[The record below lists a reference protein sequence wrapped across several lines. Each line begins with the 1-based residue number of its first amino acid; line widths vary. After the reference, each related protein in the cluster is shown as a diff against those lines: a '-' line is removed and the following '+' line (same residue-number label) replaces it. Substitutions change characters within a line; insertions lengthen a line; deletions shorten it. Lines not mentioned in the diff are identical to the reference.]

1 MTRFYSN
8 RSDFEQNHWLDSQK
22 SRVVAMLRDIDSV
35 SSTVQSEGLSHLY
48 RSRGEASLGASKPS
62 STFSQAVDRV
72 DSMLRSAGRIHK
84 DIVQNID
91 SKFTKGLDKSFQSLN
106 EVNGSKNPYMSKGK
120 YEKTYTTTNY
130 TSNYGYVTQTH
141 TKQVHYSLSDILDGT
156 NSPIPAAQSLYQDRV
171 KNLREQLRQT
181 DQLTDKQIKELES
194 KSDAELVQ
202 EFYPTLE
209 SDYSQIKNSTWQ
221 EENKEALG
229 LVDTGLK
236 ILAAVALTAGTVMTG
251 GAGLPLALAGGAYL
265 FADGA
270 HSAITGN
277 TLITGTQLSTEER
290 IWAGAEAVVTLATLG
305 SFAAGQSA
313 LRAGKQIPT
322 TVQTIGKLASYADEG
337 VELGQLASGILS
349 GDGTNA
355 TLNYIGGKAFEG
367 IVEGS
372 VKGLQSQFSHIEV
385 SSPSQIQLNAR
396 RGQDFVDLQTV
407 EFGKIASK
415 VENNITIK
423 MTVDGVEQK
432 IRVDAIGFDEAG
444 NIRIQEYTTAQN
456 GLKIS
461 RQNLLEDLSKYGGTI
476 VGAGKG
482 DFVGG
487 VEIPKGTRIDVV
499 SQKTGNVTIE
509 HVIPEIKQAA
519 FDKFDEL
526 TSQPNNS
533 WITSETSSE
542 FKNSFDAYAERAVQ
556 EGAVSSKEEFYQMY
570 ESRQY
575 AYTLEYQ
582 QRILEPYRQSGASSV
597 VNGYVIKNYT
607 FSADP
612 DDFPSIG
619 RTDNGVGV
627 GNFVTSGAEDGALL
641 YNLDG
646 SLKSGEE
653 IAMVKGVSSSTYSSG
668 IYQYEYTPE
677 WVQNVIE
684 NDLVSFV
691 NGDTPGS
698 NPLNIPG
705 AKTWSGADMANSES
719 ELLMPTIDMRGH
731 SYEDF
736 QASIAEKGYYEI
748 KNPNVFIPNVTTNQ
762 TYPTEGIV
770 RINQWVGGNN

>member
-1 MTRFYSN
+1 MTRFYTN

-72 DSMLRSAGRIHK
+72 DSMLRSAGKIHK

-130 TSNYGYVTQTH
+130 TSNYGYMTQTH

-156 NSPIPAAQSLYQDRV
+156 KSPIPAAQSLYQDRV

-305 SFAAGQSA
+305 SFAAGQGA

-322 TVQTIGKLASYADEG
+322 TVQTIGKLAGYADEG

-372 VKGLQSQFSHIEV
+372 VKGLQSQISHVEV

-396 RGQDFVDLQTV
+396 QGQDFVDLQTV

-499 SQKTGNVTIE
+499 SQKTSNYSLDGNGNKFEVITLENGETAYLSKSTDFNGNPVPVRSLDYLKADGTIDWPPEDGFVLRADGSADKTEATLRAGDVIDRYGSPHGAFTSPVIDGDILDYDTRGLPYPESYQAYHQYEITTDITIE
-509 HVIPEIKQAA
+509 NIQK
-519 FDKFDEL
+519 
-526 TSQPNNS
+526 
-533 WITSETSSE
+533 
-542 FKNSFDAYAERAVQ
+542 AYDNLPD
-556 EGAVSSKEEFYQMY
+556 SSKIEFDTQLARRRKELSNLASNYIGSIDTVFGAGGGTQIQFGGSVQFY
-570 ESRQY
+570 IDLGLIRE
-575 AYTLEYQ
+575 
-582 QRILEPYRQSGASSV
+582 ILP
-597 VNGYVIKNYT
+597 
-607 FSADP
+607 
-612 DDFPSIG
+612 
-619 RTDNGVGV
+619 
-627 GNFVTSGAEDGALL
+627 
-641 YNLDG
+641 
-646 SLKSGEE
+646 
-653 IAMVKGVSSSTYSSG
+653 
-668 IYQYEYTPE
+668 
-677 WVQNVIE
+677 
-684 NDLVSFV
+684 
-691 NGDTPGS
+691 
-698 NPLNIPG
+698 
-705 AKTWSGADMANSES
+705 
-719 ELLMPTIDMRGH
+719 
-731 SYEDF
+731 
-736 QASIAEKGYYEI
+736 
-748 KNPNVFIPNVTTNQ
+748 
-762 TYPTEGIV
+762 
-770 RINQWVGGNN
+770 

>member
-1 MTRFYSN
+1 MTRFYTN

-209 SDYSQIKNSTWQ
+209 SDYNQIKNSTWQ

-236 ILAAVALTAGTVMTG
+236 ILAGVALAAGTVMTG

-305 SFAAGQSA
+305 SFAAGQGA

-322 TVQTIGKLASYADEG
+322 TVQTIGKLAGYADEG
-337 VELGQLASGILS
+337 VEALQWGSGVLQ
-349 GDGTNA
+349 GDAANA

-367 IVEGS
+367 LVKGS
-372 VKGLQSQFSHIEV
+372 VKGLQSQISHVEV
-385 SSPSQIQLNAR
+385 SSPSQVQLNAR
-396 RGQDFVDLQTV
+396 QGQDFVDLQTV

-461 RQNLLEDLSKYGGTI
+461 RQNLLEDLSKHGGTI

-499 SQKTGNVTIE
+499 SQKTSNYSLDGNGNKFE
-509 HVIPEIKQAA
+509 VI
-519 FDKFDEL
+519 
-526 TSQPNNS
+526 
-533 WITSETSSE
+533 
-542 FKNSFDAYAERAVQ
+542 
-556 EGAVSSKEEFYQMY
+556 
-570 ESRQY
+570 
-575 AYTLEYQ
+575 TLE
-582 QRILEPYRQSGASSV
+582 
-597 VNGYVIKNYT
+597 N
-607 FSADP
+607 
-612 DDFPSIG
+612 
-619 RTDNGVGV
+619 
-627 GNFVTSGAEDGALL
+627 
-641 YNLDG
+641 
-646 SLKSGEE
+646 EE
-653 IAMVKGVSSSTYSSG
+653 IAYLSKST
-668 IYQYEYTPE
+668 
-677 WVQNVIE
+677 
-684 NDLVSFV
+684 DF
-691 NGDTPGS
+691 NG
-698 NPLNIPG
+698 NPF
-705 AKTWSGADMANSES
+705 
-719 ELLMPTIDMRGH
+719 LLGRWI
-731 SYEDF
+731 
-736 QASIAEKGYYEI
+736 I
-748 KNPNVFIPNVTTNQ
+748 
-762 TYPTEGIV
+762 
-770 RINQWVGGNN
+770 

>member
-1 MTRFYSN
+1 MTRFYTN

-156 NSPIPAAQSLYQDRV
+156 KSPIPAAQSLYQDRV

-236 ILAAVALTAGTVMTG
+236 ILAGVALAAGTVMTG

-322 TVQTIGKLASYADEG
+322 TVQTIGKLAGYADEG

-372 VKGLQSQFSHIEV
+372 VKGLQSQLSHIEV
-385 SSPSQIQLNAR
+385 SSPSQIQLNALQ
-396 RGQDFVDLQTV
+396 GQDFVDLQTV

-482 DFVGG
+482 DFVSG

-499 SQKTGNVTIE
+499 SQKTSNYSLDGNGNKFE
-509 HVIPEIKQAA
+509 VI
-519 FDKFDEL
+519 
-526 TSQPNNS
+526 
-533 WITSETSSE
+533 
-542 FKNSFDAYAERAVQ
+542 
-556 EGAVSSKEEFYQMY
+556 
-570 ESRQY
+570 
-575 AYTLEYQ
+575 TLE
-582 QRILEPYRQSGASSV
+582 
-597 VNGYVIKNYT
+597 N
-607 FSADP
+607 
-612 DDFPSIG
+612 
-619 RTDNGVGV
+619 
-627 GNFVTSGAEDGALL
+627 
-641 YNLDG
+641 
-646 SLKSGEE
+646 EE
-653 IAMVKGVSSSTYSSG
+653 IAYLSKSTDFNGNPVPVRSLDYLKADGTINWPPEDGFVLRADGSADKTEATLRAGDVIDRYGSPHG
-668 IYQYEYTPE
+668 AFTSPVIDGDILDYDTRGLPYPESYQAYHQYEITTDITMENIQKAYDNLPDSSKIEFDTQLARRRKE
-677 WVQNVIE
+677 LSNLASNYIGSIDTVFGAGGGTQIQFGASVQFYI
-684 NDLVSFV
+684 DL
-691 NGDTPGS
+691 G
-698 NPLNIPG
+698 LI
-705 AKTWSGADMANSES
+705 
-719 ELLMPTIDMRGH
+719 R
-731 SYEDF
+731 
-736 QASIAEKGYYEI
+736 EI
-748 KNPNVFIPNVTTNQ
+748 LP
-762 TYPTEGIV
+762 
-770 RINQWVGGNN
+770 

>member
-48 RSRGEASLGASKPS
+48 HSRGEASLGASKPS

-72 DSMLRSAGRIHK
+72 DSMLRSAGKIHK

-236 ILAAVALTAGTVMTG
+236 ILAGVALVAGTVMTG

-277 TLITGTQLSTEER
+277 TLITGTQLNTEER

-322 TVQTIGKLASYADEG
+322 TVQTIGKLAGYADEG

-372 VKGLQSQFSHIEV
+372 VKGLQSQLSHIEV
-385 SSPSQIQLNAR
+385 SSPRQIQLNAR
-396 RGQDFVDLQTV
+396 QGQDFVDLQTV

-423 MTVDGVEQK
+423 MAVDGVEQK

-499 SQKTGNVTIE
+499 SQKTGNVTIGPVQVSDIYLPTDSRYDQQLIVDYTE
-509 HVIPEIKQAA
+509 TMGTTYTQTDINKLT
-519 FDKFDEL
+519 EL
-526 TSQPNNS
+526 TTHNADSDTALLGYFEFES
-533 WITSETSSE
+533 VTSYEQIAHANGYTY
-542 FKNSFDAYAERAVQ
+542 FDAGNRGWEAITKVDPELPYKVNDEFLLKQIQ
-556 EGAVSSKEEFYQMY
+556 EGKDFVLTSDPFLARELADTKKIGIS
-570 ESRQY
+570 Y
-575 AYTLEYQ
+575 ANEIELLD
-582 QRILEPYRQSGASSV
+582 RH
-597 VNGYVIKNYT
+597 GYKIEK
-607 FSADP
+607 F
-612 DDFPSIG
+612 
-619 RTDNGVGV
+619 
-627 GNFVTSGAEDGALL
+627 GNFWRA
-641 YNLDG
+641 Y
-646 SLKSGEE
+646 K
-653 IAMVKGVSSSTYSSG
+653 
-668 IYQYEYTPE
+668 
-677 WVQNVIE
+677 
-684 NDLVSFV
+684 
-691 NGDTPGS
+691 
-698 NPLNIPG
+698 
-705 AKTWSGADMANSES
+705 
-719 ELLMPTIDMRGH
+719 
-731 SYEDF
+731 
-736 QASIAEKGYYEI
+736 
-748 KNPNVFIPNVTTNQ
+748 
-762 TYPTEGIV
+762 
-770 RINQWVGGNN
+770 

>member
-1 MTRFYSN
+1 MTRFYTN

-72 DSMLRSAGRIHK
+72 DSMLRSAGKIHK

-236 ILAAVALTAGTVMTG
+236 ILAGVALVAGTVMTG

-277 TLITGTQLSTEER
+277 TLITGTQLNTEER

-322 TVQTIGKLASYADEG
+322 TVQTIGKLAGYADEG

-372 VKGLQSQFSHIEV
+372 VKGLQSQLSHIEV
-385 SSPSQIQLNAR
+385 SSPSQIQFNAR
-396 RGQDFVDLQTV
+396 HGQDFVDLQTV

-499 SQKTGNVTIE
+499 SQKTASFNIDAHRIELRNTYEAAGLSTKDINRIFEISDTAPKVEYRPGKNSERILAQPKGKRDSVETYLDPAYIKEHIKLFDNGAIKFQKFTPEEGGFNNGAIGNPEDHVAFVMPREAGETLIE
-509 HVIPEIKQAA
+509 VSKGDPRLLEVLLGLHPGDLGDSPVVIDIPAESIRNPRIPSGNEDSA
-519 FDKFDEL
+519 FD
-526 TSQPNNS
+526 
-533 WITSETSSE
+533 
-542 FKNSFDAYAERAVQ
+542 
-556 EGAVSSKEEFYQMY
+556 
-570 ESRQY
+570 
-575 AYTLEYQ
+575 
-582 QRILEPYRQSGASSV
+582 
-597 VNGYVIKNYT
+597 GYWK
-607 FSADP
+607 P
-612 DDFPSIG
+612 GG
-619 RTDNGVGV
+619 RTYP
-627 GNFVTSGAEDGALL
+627 GNMPEAVIDEVPW
-641 YNLDG
+641 
-646 SLKSGEE
+646 GE
-653 IAMVKGVSSSTYSSG
+653 
-668 IYQYEYTPE
+668 
-677 WVQNVIE
+677 
-684 NDLVSFV
+684 F
-691 NGDTPGS
+691 
-698 NPLNIPG
+698 
-705 AKTWSGADMANSES
+705 
-719 ELLMPTIDMRGH
+719 TIR
-731 SYEDF
+731 
-736 QASIAEKGYYEI
+736 QL
-748 KNPNVFIPNVTTNQ
+748 
-762 TYPTEGIV
+762 
-770 RINQWVGGNN
+770 GGN

>member
-1 MTRFYSN
+1 MTRFYTN

-48 RSRGEASLGASKPS
+48 RSRGEAGLGASKPS

-72 DSMLRSAGRIHK
+72 DSMLRSAGKIHK

-130 TSNYGYVTQTH
+130 SSNYGYVTQTH
-141 TKQVHYSLSDILDGT
+141 TRQVHYSLSDILDGT

-236 ILAAVALTAGTVMTG
+236 FLAIAALSAGTLMTG
-251 GAGLPLALAGGAYL
+251 GAALPLALAGGAYL

-277 TLITGTQLSTEER
+277 TLITGTQLSTEDR
-290 IWAGAEAVVTLATLG
+290 IWAGAEAVVTLATFG

-322 TVQTIGKLASYADEG
+322 TVQTIGKLAKYADEG
-337 VELGQLASGILS
+337 VEALQWGSGVLQ
-349 GDGTNA
+349 GDAANA
-355 TLNYIGGKAFEG
+355 TLDYIGGKAFEG

-372 VKGLQSQFSHIEV
+372 VKGLQSQLSHIEV

-396 RGQDFVDLQTV
+396 QGQDFVDLQTV

-444 NIRIQEYTTAQN
+444 NIRIQEYTTAQS
-456 GLKIS
+456 GLKSS
-461 RQNLLEDLSKYGGTI
+461 RQNILEDLSKYGGTI

-499 SQKTGNVTIE
+499 SQKTGNVTVKDGTSVQNTGNFNPLDQEIVTFTNLE
-509 HVIPEIKQAA
+509 FSPTAKAQSWQGDGLYPGIDNYVDVRLNKGDKIYILESDFEVANKMQSGYATTWEAVERSGYDSRKLSESLQIKPYYSEDSSLDIAEYRQQVTEYTVISDDLYAA
-519 FDKFDEL
+519 FGEKTLANPHFGKGGAPQYFVKD
-526 TSQPNNS
+526 
-533 WITSETSSE
+533 I
-542 FKNSFDAYAERAVQ
+542 Q
-556 EGAVSSKEEFYQMY
+556 EQILAGKLSRG
-570 ESRQY
+570 ES
-575 AYTLEYQ
+575 
-582 QRILEPYRQSGASSV
+582 
-597 VNGYVIKNYT
+597 
-607 FSADP
+607 
-612 DDFPSIG
+612 
-619 RTDNGVGV
+619 
-627 GNFVTSGAEDGALL
+627 
-641 YNLDG
+641 
-646 SLKSGEE
+646 
-653 IAMVKGVSSSTYSSG
+653 M
-668 IYQYEYTPE
+668 
-677 WVQNVIE
+677 
-684 NDLVSFV
+684 
-691 NGDTPGS
+691 
-698 NPLNIPG
+698 PLN
-705 AKTWSGADMANSES
+705 N
-719 ELLMPTIDMRGH
+719 
-731 SYEDF
+731 F
-736 QASIAEKGYYEI
+736 EI
-748 KNPNVFIPNVTTNQ
+748 SVEEYDRMVNQ
-762 TYPTEGIV
+762 V
-770 RINQWVGGNN
+770 KK

>member
-1 MTRFYSN
+1 MTRFYTN

-48 RSRGEASLGASKPS
+48 HSRGEASLGASKPS

-72 DSMLRSAGRIHK
+72 DSMLRSAGKIHK

-106 EVNGSKNPYMSKGK
+106 EVNGSKNPYISKGK

-141 TKQVHYSLSDILDGT
+141 TRQVHYSLSDILDGT

-221 EENKEALG
+221 EENEEALG

-236 ILAAVALTAGTVMTG
+236 ILAGIALAAGTVMTG
-251 GAGLPLALAGGAYL
+251 GAALPLALAGGAYL

-277 TLITGTQLSTEER
+277 TLITGTQLNTEER

-305 SFAAGQSA
+305 SFAAGQGA
-313 LRAGKQIPT
+313 LRAGKQILT
-322 TVQTIGKLASYADEG
+322 TVQTIGKLAGYADEG

-372 VKGLQSQFSHIEV
+372 VKGLQSQLSHIEV

-396 RGQDFVDLQTV
+396 QGQDFVDLQTV

-487 VEIPKGTRIDVV
+487 VDIPKGTRIDVV
-499 SQKTGNVTIE
+499 SQKTSNYSLDGNGNKFE
-509 HVIPEIKQAA
+509 VI
-519 FDKFDEL
+519 
-526 TSQPNNS
+526 
-533 WITSETSSE
+533 
-542 FKNSFDAYAERAVQ
+542 
-556 EGAVSSKEEFYQMY
+556 
-570 ESRQY
+570 
-575 AYTLEYQ
+575 TLE
-582 QRILEPYRQSGASSV
+582 
-597 VNGYVIKNYT
+597 NGETAYLSKSTDFNGNLVPVRSLDYLKADGTINWPNEDG
-607 FSADP
+607 FVLRADGSADKTEATLRAGDVIDRYGSP
-612 DDFPSIG
+612 HGAFTSPVIG
-619 RTDNGVGV
+619 GDI
-627 GNFVTSGAEDGALL
+627 
-641 YNLDG
+641 LDYDTRG
-646 SLKSGEE
+646 LPYPESYQ
-653 IAMVKGVSSSTYSSG
+653 VYH
-668 IYQYEYTPE
+668 QYEITTDITMENIQKAYDSLPDSRK
-677 WVQNVIE
+677 IE
-684 NDLVSFV
+684 FDNDLADKDKQLSDLVS
-691 NGDTPGS
+691 NYIGSIDTVFGAGGGTQIQFGGS
-698 NPLNIPG
+698 VQFY
-705 AKTWSGADMANSES
+705 
-719 ELLMPTIDMRGH
+719 IDLGLIR
-731 SYEDF
+731 
-736 QASIAEKGYYEI
+736 EI
-748 KNPNVFIPNVTTNQ
+748 LP
-762 TYPTEGIV
+762 
-770 RINQWVGGNN
+770 

>member
-1 MTRFYSN
+1 MTRFYTN

-48 RSRGEASLGASKPS
+48 HSRGEASLGASKPS

-72 DSMLRSAGRIHK
+72 DSMLRSAGKIHK

-141 TKQVHYSLSDILDGT
+141 TRQVHYSLSDILDGT
-156 NSPIPAAQSLYQDRV
+156 NGPIPAAQSLYQDRV
-171 KNLREQLRQT
+171 KTLREQLRQT

-229 LVDTGLK
+229 LVDNGLK
-236 ILAAVALTAGTVMTG
+236 FLAIAAFSAGTLMTG
-251 GAGLPLALAGGAYL
+251 GAALPLALAGGSYL

-277 TLITGTQLSTEER
+277 TLITGTQLSTEDR
-290 IWAGAEAVVTLATLG
+290 IWAGAEAVVTLATFG

-322 TVQTIGKLASYADEG
+322 TVQTIGKLAGYADEG

-372 VKGLQSQFSHIEV
+372 VKGLQSQLSHIEV

-396 RGQDFVDLQTV
+396 QGQDFVDLQTV

-476 VGAGKG
+476 VGVGKG

-499 SQKTGNVTIE
+499 SQKTSNYSLDGNGNKFE
-509 HVIPEIKQAA
+509 VI
-519 FDKFDEL
+519 
-526 TSQPNNS
+526 
-533 WITSETSSE
+533 
-542 FKNSFDAYAERAVQ
+542 
-556 EGAVSSKEEFYQMY
+556 
-570 ESRQY
+570 
-575 AYTLEYQ
+575 TLE
-582 QRILEPYRQSGASSV
+582 
-597 VNGYVIKNYT
+597 NGETAYLSKSTDFNGNPVPVRSLDYLKADGTINWPNEDG
-607 FSADP
+607 FVLRADGSADKTEATLRAGDVIDRYGSP
-612 DDFPSIG
+612 HGAFTSPVIG
-619 RTDNGVGV
+619 GDI
-627 GNFVTSGAEDGALL
+627 
-641 YNLDG
+641 LDYDTRG
-646 SLKSGEE
+646 LPYPESYQ
-653 IAMVKGVSSSTYSSG
+653 AYH
-668 IYQYEYTPE
+668 QYEITTDITMENIQKAYDSLPDSRK
-677 WVQNVIE
+677 IE
-684 NDLVSFV
+684 FDNDLADKDKQLSDLVS
-691 NGDTPGS
+691 NYIGSIDTVFGAGGGTQIQFGGS
-698 NPLNIPG
+698 VQFY
-705 AKTWSGADMANSES
+705 
-719 ELLMPTIDMRGH
+719 IDLGLIR
-731 SYEDF
+731 
-736 QASIAEKGYYEI
+736 EI
-748 KNPNVFIPNVTTNQ
+748 LP
-762 TYPTEGIV
+762 
-770 RINQWVGGNN
+770 

>member
-1 MTRFYSN
+1 MTRFYTN

-48 RSRGEASLGASKPS
+48 HSRGEASLGASKPS

-72 DSMLRSAGRIHK
+72 DSMLRSAGKIHK

-141 TKQVHYSLSDILDGT
+141 TRQVHYSLSDILDGT

-171 KNLREQLRQT
+171 KTLREQLRQT

-229 LVDTGLK
+229 LVDNGLK
-236 ILAAVALTAGTVMTG
+236 FLAIAAFSAGTLMTG
-251 GAGLPLALAGGAYL
+251 GAALPLALAGGSYL

-277 TLITGTQLSTEER
+277 TLITGTQLSTEDR
-290 IWAGAEAVVTLATLG
+290 IWAGAEAVVTLATFG

-313 LRAGKQIPT
+313 LRAGKEIPT
-322 TVQTIGKLASYADEG
+322 TVQTIGKLAKYADEG
-337 VELGQLASGILS
+337 VEALQWGSGVLQ
-349 GDGTNA
+349 GDAANA
-355 TLNYIGGKAFEG
+355 TLDYIGGKAFEG

-372 VKGLQSQFSHIEV
+372 VKGLQSQLSHIEV

-396 RGQDFVDLQTV
+396 QGQDFVDLQTV

-482 DFVGG
+482 
-487 VEIPKGTRIDVV
+487 
-499 SQKTGNVTIE
+499 
-509 HVIPEIKQAA
+509 
-519 FDKFDEL
+519 
-526 TSQPNNS
+526 
-533 WITSETSSE
+533 
-542 FKNSFDAYAERAVQ
+542 
-556 EGAVSSKEEFYQMY
+556 
-570 ESRQY
+570 
-575 AYTLEYQ
+575 
-582 QRILEPYRQSGASSV
+582 
-597 VNGYVIKNYT
+597 
-607 FSADP
+607 
-612 DDFPSIG
+612 
-619 RTDNGVGV
+619 
-627 GNFVTSGAEDGALL
+627 
-641 YNLDG
+641 
-646 SLKSGEE
+646 
-653 IAMVKGVSSSTYSSG
+653 
-668 IYQYEYTPE
+668 
-677 WVQNVIE
+677 
-684 NDLVSFV
+684 
-691 NGDTPGS
+691 
-698 NPLNIPG
+698 
-705 AKTWSGADMANSES
+705 
-719 ELLMPTIDMRGH
+719 
-731 SYEDF
+731 
-736 QASIAEKGYYEI
+736 
-748 KNPNVFIPNVTTNQ
+748 
-762 TYPTEGIV
+762 
-770 RINQWVGGNN
+770 

>member
-1 MTRFYSN
+1 MTRFYTN

-72 DSMLRSAGRIHK
+72 DSMLRSAGKIHK

-277 TLITGTQLSTEER
+277 TLITGTQLNTEER

-305 SFAAGQSA
+305 SFAAGQGA

-322 TVQTIGKLASYADEG
+322 TVQTIGKLAGYADEG

-372 VKGLQSQFSHIEV
+372 VKGLQSQLSYIEV

-396 RGQDFVDLQTV
+396 QGQDFVDLQTV

-432 IRVDAIGFDEAG
+432 IRIDAIGFDEAG

-499 SQKTGNVTIE
+499 SQKTSNYSLDGNGNKFE
-509 HVIPEIKQAA
+509 VI
-519 FDKFDEL
+519 
-526 TSQPNNS
+526 
-533 WITSETSSE
+533 
-542 FKNSFDAYAERAVQ
+542 
-556 EGAVSSKEEFYQMY
+556 
-570 ESRQY
+570 
-575 AYTLEYQ
+575 TLE
-582 QRILEPYRQSGASSV
+582 
-597 VNGYVIKNYT
+597 N
-607 FSADP
+607 
-612 DDFPSIG
+612 
-619 RTDNGVGV
+619 
-627 GNFVTSGAEDGALL
+627 
-641 YNLDG
+641 
-646 SLKSGEE
+646 EE
-653 IAMVKGVSSSTYSSG
+653 IAYLSKSTDFNGNPVPVRSLDYLKADGTINWPPEDGFVLRADGSADKTEATLRAGDVIDRYGSPHG
-668 IYQYEYTPE
+668 TFTSPVIDGDILDYDTRGLPYPESYQAYHQYEITTDITMENIQKAYDNLPDSSKIEFDTQLARRRKE
-677 WVQNVIE
+677 LSNLASNYIGSIDTVFGAGGGTQIQFGGSVQFYI
-684 NDLVSFV
+684 DL
-691 NGDTPGS
+691 G
-698 NPLNIPG
+698 LI
-705 AKTWSGADMANSES
+705 
-719 ELLMPTIDMRGH
+719 R
-731 SYEDF
+731 
-736 QASIAEKGYYEI
+736 EI
-748 KNPNVFIPNVTTNQ
+748 LP
-762 TYPTEGIV
+762 
-770 RINQWVGGNN
+770 

>member
-1 MTRFYSN
+1 
-8 RSDFEQNHWLDSQK
+8 
-22 SRVVAMLRDIDSV
+22 
-35 SSTVQSEGLSHLY
+35 STVQSEGLSHLY

-72 DSMLRSAGRIHK
+72 DSMLRSAGKIHK

-130 TSNYGYVTQTH
+130 TSNYGYMTQTH

-156 NSPIPAAQSLYQDRV
+156 KSPIPAAQSLYQDRV

-236 ILAAVALTAGTVMTG
+236 ILAGVALAAGTVMTG

-277 TLITGTQLSTEER
+277 TLITGTQLNTEER

-305 SFAAGQSA
+305 SFAAGQGA

-322 TVQTIGKLASYADEG
+322 TVQTIGKLAGYADEG

-349 GDGTNA
+349 GDGANA

-372 VKGLQSQFSHIEV
+372 VKGLQSQLSHIEV

-396 RGQDFVDLQTV
+396 QGQDFVDLQTV
-407 EFGKIASK
+407 EFGKVASK

-432 IRVDAIGFDEAG
+432 IRVDAIGFDKAG
-444 NIRIQEYTTAQN
+444 NIRIQEYTTAQS
-456 GLKIS
+456 GLKSS

-499 SQKTGNVTIE
+499 SQKTGNVTIGGDGFS
-509 HVIPEIKQAA
+509 PEWEKLRQSFPEPQIDADTYSQITSIKVTETTKRPPVTTYLETDYIKNHNILFNEGVAA
-519 FDKFDEL
+519 FAKDDY
-526 TSQPNNS
+526 
-533 WITSETSSE
+533 WIQ
-542 FKNSFDAYAERAVQ
+542 K
-556 EGAVSSKEEFYQMY
+556 EGF
-570 ESRQY
+570 
-575 AYTLEYQ
+575 
-582 QRILEPYRQSGASSV
+582 
-597 VNGYVIKNYT
+597 
-607 FSADP
+607 F
-612 DDFPSIG
+612 G
-619 RTDNGVGV
+619 RP
-627 GNFVTSGAEDGALL
+627 DGAFVFPK
-641 YNLDG
+641 DVA
-646 SLKSGEE
+646 E
-653 IAMVKGVSSSTYSSG
+653 AMVKESG
-668 IYQYEYTPE
+668 GDPRLLEKLLGLDVGSLGEHPIM
-677 WVQNVIE
+677 IE
-684 NDLVSFV
+684 PQKIDNLRIPSGNEDGSRL
-691 NGDTPGS
+691 NPQWRPG
-698 NPLNIPG
+698 G
-705 AKTWSGADMANSES
+705 K
-719 ELLMPTIDMRGH
+719 
-731 SYEDF
+731 
-736 QASIAEKGYYEI
+736 
-748 KNPNVFIPNVTTNQ
+748 
-762 TYPTEGIV
+762 TYP
-770 RINQWVGGNN
+770 GGVPEAVIDRVPKDGLIIKELWGN

>member
-1 MTRFYSN
+1 MTRFYTN

-48 RSRGEASLGASKPS
+48 HSRGEASLGASKPS

-72 DSMLRSAGRIHK
+72 DSMLRSAGKIHK

-141 TKQVHYSLSDILDGT
+141 TRQVHYSLSDILDGT

-171 KNLREQLRQT
+171 KTLREQLRQT

-229 LVDTGLK
+229 LVDNGLK
-236 ILAAVALTAGTVMTG
+236 FLAIAAFSAGTLMTG
-251 GAGLPLALAGGAYL
+251 GAALPLALAGGSYL

-277 TLITGTQLSTEER
+277 TLITGTQLSTEDR
-290 IWAGAEAVVTLATLG
+290 IWAGAEAVVTLATFG

-322 TVQTIGKLASYADEG
+322 TVQTIGKLAGYADEG

-372 VKGLQSQFSHIEV
+372 VKGLQSQLSHIEV

-396 RGQDFVDLQTV
+396 QGQDFVDLQTV

-476 VGAGKG
+476 VGVGKG

-499 SQKTGNVTIE
+499 SQKTSNYSLDGNGNKFE
-509 HVIPEIKQAA
+509 VI
-519 FDKFDEL
+519 
-526 TSQPNNS
+526 
-533 WITSETSSE
+533 
-542 FKNSFDAYAERAVQ
+542 
-556 EGAVSSKEEFYQMY
+556 
-570 ESRQY
+570 
-575 AYTLEYQ
+575 TLE
-582 QRILEPYRQSGASSV
+582 
-597 VNGYVIKNYT
+597 NGETAYLSKSTDFNGNPVPVRSLDYLKADGTINWPNEDG
-607 FSADP
+607 FVLRADGSADKTEATLRAGDVIDRYGSP
-612 DDFPSIG
+612 HGAFTSPVIG
-619 RTDNGVGV
+619 GDI
-627 GNFVTSGAEDGALL
+627 
-641 YNLDG
+641 LDYDTRG
-646 SLKSGEE
+646 LPYPESYQ
-653 IAMVKGVSSSTYSSG
+653 AYH
-668 IYQYEYTPE
+668 QYEITTDITMENIQKAYDSLPDSRK
-677 WVQNVIE
+677 IE
-684 NDLVSFV
+684 FDNDLADKDKQLSDLVS
-691 NGDTPGS
+691 NYIGSIDTVFGAGGGTQIQFGGS
-698 NPLNIPG
+698 VQFY
-705 AKTWSGADMANSES
+705 
-719 ELLMPTIDMRGH
+719 IDLGLIR
-731 SYEDF
+731 
-736 QASIAEKGYYEI
+736 EI
-748 KNPNVFIPNVTTNQ
+748 LP
-762 TYPTEGIV
+762 
-770 RINQWVGGNN
+770 

>member
-1 MTRFYSN
+1 MTRFYTN

-72 DSMLRSAGRIHK
+72 DSMLRSAGKIHK

-141 TKQVHYSLSDILDGT
+141 TRQVHYSLSDILDGT
-156 NSPIPAAQSLYQDRV
+156 KSPIPAAQSLYQDRV

-236 ILAAVALTAGTVMTG
+236 ILAGVALAAGTVMTG
-251 GAGLPLALAGGAYL
+251 GAALPLALAGGAYL
-265 FADGA
+265 VADGA

-322 TVQTIGKLASYADEG
+322 TVQTIGKLAGYADEG

-372 VKGLQSQFSHIEV
+372 VKGLQSQLSHIEV
-385 SSPSQIQLNAR
+385 SSPSQIQLNALQ
-396 RGQDFVDLQTV
+396 GQDFVDLQTV

-499 SQKTGNVTIE
+499 SQKTSNYSLDGNGNKFE
-509 HVIPEIKQAA
+509 VI
-519 FDKFDEL
+519 
-526 TSQPNNS
+526 
-533 WITSETSSE
+533 
-542 FKNSFDAYAERAVQ
+542 
-556 EGAVSSKEEFYQMY
+556 
-570 ESRQY
+570 
-575 AYTLEYQ
+575 TLE
-582 QRILEPYRQSGASSV
+582 
-597 VNGYVIKNYT
+597 N
-607 FSADP
+607 
-612 DDFPSIG
+612 
-619 RTDNGVGV
+619 
-627 GNFVTSGAEDGALL
+627 
-641 YNLDG
+641 
-646 SLKSGEE
+646 EE
-653 IAMVKGVSSSTYSSG
+653 IAYLSKSTDFNGNPVPVRSLDYLKADGTINWPPEDGFVLRADGSADKTEATLRAGDVIDRYGSPHG
-668 IYQYEYTPE
+668 AFTSPVIDGDILDYDTRGLPYPESYQAYHQYEITTDITMENIQKAYDNLPDSSKIEFDTQLARRRKE
-677 WVQNVIE
+677 LSNLASNYIGSIDTVFGAGGGTQIQFGGSVQFYI
-684 NDLVSFV
+684 DL
-691 NGDTPGS
+691 G
-698 NPLNIPG
+698 LI
-705 AKTWSGADMANSES
+705 
-719 ELLMPTIDMRGH
+719 R
-731 SYEDF
+731 
-736 QASIAEKGYYEI
+736 EI
-748 KNPNVFIPNVTTNQ
+748 LP
-762 TYPTEGIV
+762 
-770 RINQWVGGNN
+770 

>member
-1 MTRFYSN
+1 MTRFYTN

-72 DSMLRSAGRIHK
+72 DSMLRSAGKIHK

-130 TSNYGYVTQTH
+130 TSNYGYMTQTH
-141 TKQVHYSLSDILDGT
+141 TRQVHYSLSDILDGT
-156 NSPIPAAQSLYQDRV
+156 KSPIPAAQSLYQDRV

-236 ILAAVALTAGTVMTG
+236 ILAGIALAAGTVMTG
-251 GAGLPLALAGGAYL
+251 GAALPLALAGGAYL

-290 IWAGAEAVVTLATLG
+290 IWAGAEAVVTLATFG
-305 SFAAGQSA
+305 SFVAGQGA

-322 TVQTIGKLASYADEG
+322 TVQTIGKLAGYADEG

-367 IVEGS
+367 IVESS
-372 VKGLQSQFSHIEV
+372 VKGLQSQLSHIEV

-396 RGQDFVDLQTV
+396 QGQNFVDLQTV

-499 SQKTGNVTIE
+499 SQKTGNFSIDSTPNYIQVGRYTTELSKIDLPLE
-509 HVIPEIKQAA
+509 EKVIRLQE
-519 FDKFDEL
+519 FYSDLSDKTDINVPSDPQYVVAVRDGWVEYDW
-526 TSQPNNS
+526 P
-533 WITSETSSE
+533 
-542 FKNSFDAYAERAVQ
+542 KNLGYQ
-556 EGAVSSKEEFYQMY
+556 EGTV
-570 ESRQY
+570 
-575 AYTLEYQ
+575 
-582 QRILEPYRQSGASSV
+582 QSITRDSGL
-597 VNGYVIKNYT
+597 
-607 FSADP
+607 P
-612 DDFPSIG
+612 DQWDRFG
-619 RTDNGVGV
+619 HMGG
-627 GNFVTSGAEDGALL
+627 GNFSDIPSDGP
-641 YNLDG
+641 Y
-646 SLKSGEE
+646 
-653 IAMVKGVSSSTYSSG
+653 TYS
-668 IYQYEYTPE
+668 QRA
-677 WVQNVIE
+677 
-684 NDLVSFV
+684 
-691 NGDTPGS
+691 
-698 NPLNIPG
+698 IPYV
-705 AKTWSGADMANSES
+705 E
-719 ELLMPTIDMRGH
+719 
-731 SYEDF
+731 
-736 QASIAEKGYYEI
+736 
-748 KNPNVFIPNVTTNQ
+748 NPNAYHKGTFI
-762 TYPTEGIV
+762 
-770 RINQWVGGNN
+770 R

>member
-1 MTRFYSN
+1 MTRFYTN

-72 DSMLRSAGRIHK
+72 DSMLRSAGKIHK

-141 TKQVHYSLSDILDGT
+141 TRQVHYSLSDILDGT

-251 GAGLPLALAGGAYL
+251 GAALPLALAGGAYL

-277 TLITGTQLSTEER
+277 TLITGTQLNTEER
-290 IWAGAEAVVTLATLG
+290 IWAGAEAVVTLATFG

-313 LRAGKQIPT
+313 LRAGKEIPT
-322 TVQTIGKLASYADEG
+322 TVQTIGKLAKYADEG
-337 VELGQLASGILS
+337 VEALQWGSGVLQ
-349 GDGTNA
+349 GDATNA
-355 TLNYIGGKAFEG
+355 TLDYIGGKAFEG
-367 IVEGS
+367 VVEGS
-372 VKGLQSQFSHIEV
+372 VKGLQSQLSHIEV

-396 RGQDFVDLQTV
+396 QGQDFVDLQTV

-444 NIRIQEYTTAQN
+444 NIRIQEYTTAQS
-456 GLKIS
+456 GLKSS
-461 RQNLLEDLSKYGGTI
+461 RQNILEDLSKYGGTI

-482 DFVGG
+482 DFVSG

-499 SQKTGNVTIE
+499 SQKTGNVTIGSTDT
-509 HVIPEIKQAA
+509 VYSVK
-519 FDKFDEL
+519 D
-526 TSQPNNS
+526 
-533 WITSETSSE
+533 
-542 FKNSFDAYAERAVQ
+542 FKAEMEQ
-556 EGAVSSKEEFYQMY
+556 LPHINLSKK
-570 ESRQY
+570 
-575 AYTLEYQ
+575 
-582 QRILEPYRQSGASSV
+582 V
-597 VNGYVIKNYT
+597 
-607 FSADP
+607 
-612 DDFPSIG
+612 
-619 RTDNGVGV
+619 
-627 GNFVTSGAEDGALL
+627 EDGLVST
-641 YNLDG
+641 NNG
-646 SLKSGEE
+646 SRTSPHHVYSVEE
-653 IAMVKGVSSSTYSSG
+653 IATHLAMFDDGAVKVMSFESYDYGLQNYGATIGHPDGHYVMPKFVYEKAVRASNGNPRVLEELLGLEQGYLGNNPVVIDIQRLKNLRMPSG
-668 IYQYEYTPE
+668 NE
-677 WVQNVIE
+677 
-684 NDLVSFV
+684 
-691 NGDTPGS
+691 
-698 NPLNIPG
+698 PG
-705 AKTWSGADMANSES
+705 AWQGLWEPGGYTQGGIPEAVIDQLSES
-719 ELLMPTIDMRGH
+719 DYTID
-731 SYEDF
+731 E
-736 QASIAEKGYYEI
+736 
-748 KNPNVFIPNVTTNQ
+748 VFK
-762 TYPTEGIV
+762 
-770 RINQWVGGNN
+770 

>member
-1 MTRFYSN
+1 MTRFYTN

-72 DSMLRSAGRIHK
+72 DSMLRSAGKIHK

-236 ILAAVALTAGTVMTG
+236 ILAGVALAAGTVMTG

-322 TVQTIGKLASYADEG
+322 TVQTIGKLAGYADEG

-372 VKGLQSQFSHIEV
+372 VKGLQSQLSHIEV

-396 RGQDFVDLQTV
+396 QGQDFVDLQTV

-487 VEIPKGTRIDVV
+487 VEISKGTRIDVV
-499 SQKTGNVTIE
+499 SQKTGNVTIGPVQVSDIYLPTDSRYDQQLIVDYTE
-509 HVIPEIKQAA
+509 TMGTTYTQTDINKLT
-519 FDKFDEL
+519 EL
-526 TSQPNNS
+526 TTHNADSDTALLGYFEFES
-533 WITSETSSE
+533 VTSYEQIAHANGYTY
-542 FKNSFDAYAERAVQ
+542 FDAGNRGWEAITKVDPELPYKVNDEFLLKQIQ
-556 EGAVSSKEEFYQMY
+556 EGKDFVLTSDPFLARELADTKKIGIS
-570 ESRQY
+570 Y
-575 AYTLEYQ
+575 ANEIELLD
-582 QRILEPYRQSGASSV
+582 RH
-597 VNGYVIKNYT
+597 GYKIEK
-607 FSADP
+607 F
-612 DDFPSIG
+612 
-619 RTDNGVGV
+619 
-627 GNFVTSGAEDGALL
+627 GNFWRA
-641 YNLDG
+641 Y
-646 SLKSGEE
+646 K
-653 IAMVKGVSSSTYSSG
+653 
-668 IYQYEYTPE
+668 
-677 WVQNVIE
+677 
-684 NDLVSFV
+684 
-691 NGDTPGS
+691 
-698 NPLNIPG
+698 
-705 AKTWSGADMANSES
+705 
-719 ELLMPTIDMRGH
+719 
-731 SYEDF
+731 
-736 QASIAEKGYYEI
+736 
-748 KNPNVFIPNVTTNQ
+748 
-762 TYPTEGIV
+762 
-770 RINQWVGGNN
+770 

>member
-1 MTRFYSN
+1 MTRFYTN

-72 DSMLRSAGRIHK
+72 DSMLRSAGKIHK

-236 ILAAVALTAGTVMTG
+236 ILAGVALAAGTVMTG
-251 GAGLPLALAGGAYL
+251 GAALPLALAGGAYL
-265 FADGA
+265 VADGA

-322 TVQTIGKLASYADEG
+322 TVQTIGKLAGYADEG

-372 VKGLQSQFSHIEV
+372 VKGLQSQLSHIEV
-385 SSPSQIQLNAR
+385 SSPSQIQLNALQ
-396 RGQDFVDLQTV
+396 GQDFVDLQTV

-456 GLKIS
+456 GLKLS

-499 SQKTGNVTIE
+499 SQKTGIE
-509 HVIPEIKQAA
+509 TLKVASVA
-519 FDKFDEL
+519 DEL
-526 TSQPNNS
+526 TVM
-533 WITSETSSE
+533 
-542 FKNSFDAYAERAVQ
+542 DM
-556 EGAVSSKEEFYQMY
+556 VSKYDDI
-570 ESRQY
+570 Y
-575 AYTLEYQ
+575 AYEFNGTTNPGPLAELSSRPNRNFYGGRYNTIELDDDIVLYRAGRGDNPMGQ
-582 QRILEPYRQSGASSV
+582 WFTTEPPFSRAQVRIDTAVKDIWTTPDGVYTGQSPIDKVYKIKIPKGTTIYDGPVASQ
-597 VNGYVIKNYT
+597 G
-607 FSADP
+607 
-612 DDFPSIG
+612 
-619 RTDNGVGV
+619 
-627 GNFVTSGAEDGALL
+627 
-641 YNLDG
+641 
-646 SLKSGEE
+646 
-653 IAMVKGVSSSTYSSG
+653 G
-668 IYQYEYTPE
+668 IYQGGLDKIQIFIDSP
-677 WVQNVIE
+677 WNIE
-684 NDLVSFV
+684 GVEVLDSWYI
-691 NGDTPGS
+691 
-698 NPLNIPG
+698 NP
-705 AKTWSGADMANSES
+705 
-719 ELLMPTIDMRGH
+719 
-731 SYEDF
+731 
-736 QASIAEKGYYEI
+736 
-748 KNPNVFIPNVTTNQ
+748 
-762 TYPTEGIV
+762 
-770 RINQWVGGNN
+770 

>member
-1 MTRFYSN
+1 MTRFYTN

-48 RSRGEASLGASKPS
+48 HSRGEASLGASKPS

-72 DSMLRSAGRIHK
+72 DSMLRSAGKIHK

-141 TKQVHYSLSDILDGT
+141 TRQVHYSLSDILDGT

-171 KNLREQLRQT
+171 KTLREQLRQT

-229 LVDTGLK
+229 LVDNGLK
-236 ILAAVALTAGTVMTG
+236 FLAIAAFSAGTLMTG
-251 GAGLPLALAGGAYL
+251 GAALPLALAGGSYL

-277 TLITGTQLSTEER
+277 TLITGTQLSTEDR
-290 IWAGAEAVVTLATLG
+290 IWAGAEAVVTLATFG

-322 TVQTIGKLASYADEG
+322 TVQTIGKLAGYADEG

-367 IVEGS
+367 IIEGS
-372 VKGLQSQFSHIEV
+372 VKGLQSQLSHIEV

-396 RGQDFVDLQTV
+396 QGQDFVDLQTV

-482 DFVGG
+482 DFVSG

-499 SQKTGNVTIE
+499 SQKTSNYSLDGNGNKFE
-509 HVIPEIKQAA
+509 VI
-519 FDKFDEL
+519 
-526 TSQPNNS
+526 
-533 WITSETSSE
+533 
-542 FKNSFDAYAERAVQ
+542 
-556 EGAVSSKEEFYQMY
+556 
-570 ESRQY
+570 
-575 AYTLEYQ
+575 TLE
-582 QRILEPYRQSGASSV
+582 
-597 VNGYVIKNYT
+597 NGETAYLSKSTDFNGNPVPVRSLDYLKADGTINWPNEDG
-607 FSADP
+607 FVLRADGSADKTEATLRAGDVIDRYGSP
-612 DDFPSIG
+612 HGAFTSPVIG
-619 RTDNGVGV
+619 GDI
-627 GNFVTSGAEDGALL
+627 
-641 YNLDG
+641 LDYDTRG
-646 SLKSGEE
+646 LPYPESYQ
-653 IAMVKGVSSSTYSSG
+653 AYH
-668 IYQYEYTPE
+668 QYEITTDITMENIQKAYDSLPDSRK
-677 WVQNVIE
+677 IE
-684 NDLVSFV
+684 FDNDLADKDKQLSDLVS
-691 NGDTPGS
+691 NYIGSIDTVFGAGGGTQIQFGGS
-698 NPLNIPG
+698 VQFY
-705 AKTWSGADMANSES
+705 
-719 ELLMPTIDMRGH
+719 IDLGLIR
-731 SYEDF
+731 
-736 QASIAEKGYYEI
+736 EI
-748 KNPNVFIPNVTTNQ
+748 LP
-762 TYPTEGIV
+762 
-770 RINQWVGGNN
+770 

>member
-1 MTRFYSN
+1 MTRFYTN

-72 DSMLRSAGRIHK
+72 DSMLRSAGKIHK

-141 TKQVHYSLSDILDGT
+141 TRQVHYSLSDILDGT

-229 LVDTGLK
+229 WVDTGLK
-236 ILAAVALTAGTVMTG
+236 FLAIAALTAGTLMTG
-251 GAGLPLALAGGAYL
+251 GAALPLALAGGAYL

-322 TVQTIGKLASYADEG
+322 TVQTIGKLAKYADEG
-337 VELGQLASGILS
+337 VEALQWGSGVLQ
-349 GDGTNA
+349 GDAANA
-355 TLNYIGGKAFEG
+355 TLDYIGGKAFEG

-372 VKGLQSQFSHIEV
+372 VKGLQNQLSHIEV

-396 RGQDFVDLQTV
+396 QGQDFVDLQTV

-482 DFVGG
+482 EFVGG

-499 SQKTGNVTIE
+499 SQKTGNVTIGPVQVSDIYLPTDSRYDQQLIVDYTE
-509 HVIPEIKQAA
+509 TMGTTYTQTDINKLT
-519 FDKFDEL
+519 EL
-526 TSQPNNS
+526 TTHNADSDIALLGYFEFESVTSYEQIAHANGYTYFDVGNRG
-533 WITSETSSE
+533 WEAITKVDLDLPYKVNDEFLLKQIREGKDFILTSNPYSA
-542 FKNSFDAYAERAVQ
+542 KQIADTTGKGKSYVQ
-556 EGAVSSKEEFYQMY
+556 ELKLLIE
-570 ESRQY
+570 
-575 AYTLEYQ
+575 
-582 QRILEPYRQSGASSV
+582 
-597 VNGYVIKNYT
+597 NGYKIEVY
-607 FSADP
+607 
-612 DDFPSIG
+612 
-619 RTDNGVGV
+619 
-627 GNFVTSGAEDGALL
+627 GNFWRAT
-641 YNLDG
+641 
-646 SLKSGEE
+646 K
-653 IAMVKGVSSSTYSSG
+653 
-668 IYQYEYTPE
+668 
-677 WVQNVIE
+677 
-684 NDLVSFV
+684 
-691 NGDTPGS
+691 
-698 NPLNIPG
+698 
-705 AKTWSGADMANSES
+705 
-719 ELLMPTIDMRGH
+719 
-731 SYEDF
+731 
-736 QASIAEKGYYEI
+736 
-748 KNPNVFIPNVTTNQ
+748 
-762 TYPTEGIV
+762 
-770 RINQWVGGNN
+770 